1 MIENQLKV
9 IDKYISIFH
18 PHIHE
23 ITSLDNVLVISA
35 HRYYFFCY
43 GKQAIIAIK
52 PRTKQIF
59 VSGGTKVVPDDY
71 YVKGILTF
79 SSTISGLLSL
89 TNDEFN
95 DVIMEW
101 IRNKHPQIDSYHKL
115 YDFCKS
121 NAKKLSKVQHLLE

>member
-9 IDKYISIFH
+9 IDKYISIFY

-23 ITSLDNVLVISA
+23 ITSLDNVIVISA

-43 GKQAIIAIK
+43 GNQAILAIK

-59 VSGGTKVVPDDY
+59 VSGGTKVVSDGY
-71 YVKGILTF
+71 YVKGILNF
-79 SSTISGLLSL
+79 SSAISGLLSL

-95 DVIMEW
+95 DLTMEW
-101 IRNKHPQIDSYHKL
+101 IRNKHPQINSYHKL